1 MTPSGICEYCHV
13 RYRDDNDRFCDRC
26 GAPLPG
32 IEPDYW
38 RTVETQRQEKY
49 DTISGLCSTAGFDD
63 SDIPLLSTGDGLGV
77 GYSTDTYRWGDPRL
91 HGRVSSS

>member
-1 MTPSGICEYCHV
+1 MTISGICEYCHV

-38 RTVETQRQEKY
+38 RTANTQRQETY
-49 DTISGLCSTAGFDD
+49 NTISALCSTAGFDD
-63 SDIPLLSTGDGLGV
+63 SDILMYSTDFGGV
-77 GYSTDTYRWGDPRL
+77 RVGSTDTYRWGDPRL
-91 HGRVSSS
+91 RGRVSSS